1 MSVPKVKIFG
11 ICGSPVKGGNTEAF
25 LKNSLAACDE
35 LENVEYEWV
44 TTAGKEVKS
53 CNQCNWCMTH
63 REEGKYCSIK
73 DDMQPWFQKILEAD
87 ALLIATPVYIAR
99 LSSYT
104 ACVIDRTRAF
114 MFGTYRGVLKNK
126 VGGALSVAWL
136 RSGGIESA
144 LLSIYE
150 GYLCDEMIPVS
161 VHHSGAFYGAHA
173 FSSIGGTSKFDPKDQ
188 LQVLQ
193 DEWGLKGGK
202 DIVKRMVEVAR
213 IVKLGKQ
220 TLVKEGID
228 PHILTIS
235 KAAREFQAAIGEALP
250 GVAHHTDR
258 MEGDK
263 CPN

>member
-1 MSVPKVKIFG
+1 MSVPKVKIFA
-11 ICGSPVKGGNTEAF
+11 ICGSPVKGGNTETF
-25 LKNSLAACDE
+25 LKNSLAVCDQ

-44 TTAGKEVKS
+44 TTAGKNIKS

-63 REEGKYCSIK
+63 REEGKYCAIN
-73 DDMQPWFQKILEAD
+73 DDMQPWFQKILDAD
-87 ALLIATPVYIAR
+87 ALLIATPVYISR
-99 LSSYT
+99 LSGYT

-114 MFGTYRGVLKNK
+114 MFGTYRGMMKNK

-161 VHHSGAFYGAHA
+161 VHHSGAFFGAHA
-173 FSSIGGTSKFDPKDQ
+173 FSSIGGTSKFDPNDK

-193 DEWGLKGGK
+193 DEWGLKGGQ

-213 IVKLGKQ
+213 IVKAGKLA
-220 TLVKEGID
+220 LVKDGID
-228 PHILTIS
+228 PHILSIS
-235 KAAREFQAAIGEALP
+235 KVAREIQAAKGEALAEVP
-250 GVAHHTDR
+250 YHS
-258 MEGDK
+258 DK
-263 CPN
+263 LESVKSPN